1 MPKHGKIDSVAH
13 ITELP
18 RPLRLKR
25 THTVNVL
32 KTISSLALAAALAAG
47 ACAASAQ
54 QSYYAQFRTH
64 NAEMATV
71 QPTWMSPLIQ
81 PDARLSQAVRLSVA
95 NAYVPGAQII
105 SYGNNHGIS
114 TIIGNRYQ
122 FDFVP
127 PSYFRNHSATLKDG
141 FGNAGTQ
148 LKYRIASGNARHGN
162 FAVTAITSYGFA
174 PRAYQNFMLT
184 SYFAPKVASG
194 IAFGKFNVQTTL
206 GGLLPTGKIE
216 TQGRLIE
223 WNVTAQVHP
232 TARMWFDVENNAA
245 FVKGSI
251 YDGKTQ
257 NFITPAA
264 FYMVRRGNSETRH
277 SILVLD
283 AGMQIATSH
292 FSFYNHNLITEARIL
307 F

>member
-1 MPKHGKIDSVAH
+1 VAQ
-13 ITELP
+13 ITELQ
-18 RPLRLKR
+18 RPLRLKQ
-25 THTVNVL
+25 THTVNAL

-54 QSYYAQFRTH
+54 QSFYGQFRAH
-64 NAEMATV
+64 NADMTAV
-71 QPTWMSPLIQ
+71 QPSWMGPLIQ
-81 PDARLSQAVRLSVA
+81 PDARLAQAARFSVA
-95 NAYVPGAQII
+95 NQRAPGEHIFI
-105 SYGNNHGIS
+105 YGGNHGIS
-114 TIIGNRYQ
+114 TIIGNRVQ
-122 FDFVP
+122 WDLDP
-127 PSYFRNHSATLKDG
+127 PSYFRNHSAAFKDG
-141 FGNAGTQ
+141 FGNAATQ
-148 LKYRIASGNARHGN
+148 LKYRIASGNAEHGN
-162 FAVTAITSYGFA
+162 FALTAITSYGFA
-174 PRAYQNFMLT
+174 PRAYENFMLT
-184 SYFAPKVASG
+184 SYFDPKIAAG
-194 IAFGKFNVQTTL
+194 IARGRFNVQSTI

-264 FYMVRRGNSETRH
+264 FYMVRRGNTETRH